1 LPFPTARA
9 RRAAGLLSAVTAFS
23 AVAAF
28 AAGAAQAAPS
38 LDYQATPV
46 TAALTPVDTAT
57 AQTIHATHQDDEI
70 GTITAPFPVTLY
82 GATSTTL
89 NVDTNGYVGVG
100 AGTDPGPETSVI
112 PGHDY
117 ATPLLAPFSIDL
129 LTANDGGVYA
139 ETRGTTPHRQLVLEW
154 DVSDEESN
162 SSVATGRFQAI
173 FDEGSLIVHTRYAG
187 TLEDGQGDVTDGF
200 IGTIEDSS
208 TYSTFGA
215 AQRDYPADGTG
226 LDVTPTGLT
235 ATTDARSTSTH
246 PVVTGE
252 ALDTSSDVAVNVY
265 AGADTTVAPVATRTV
280 TPDAVTGDYTVTFDA
295 PTTTLAEGDYTVQA
309 VQTDAGH
316 EHASVAQAFAVDLTA
331 PAPTLTS
338 GPSGR
343 VAPADVL
350 FDGALTGA
358 AGDTDGTL
366 DIYDGAT
373 ATGSPVDS
381 VALDTDAGFT
391 GVAPDSSLEDGT
403 YTAQVSQPDA
413 AGNVGHSTTFT
424 FTVDGTG
431 PNPYFPRGQ
440 ERTSATPE
448 FYGVA
453 DTDLGDDAF
462 VTLTI
467 THLAPPRGDRS
478 VPTPVQQL
486 TAAVDADGRFSGTAT
501 ALPEGDYTVRVTQRD
516 DLGNE
521 GGGDSFDFTVDAT
534 APAPTLTAPAN
545 GAAIAGGKPTFTG
558 TAGLADG
565 DYDAVGIAI
574 WAGTDTNADPVQ
586 FLEAAI
592 GADGKWSATPET
604 ALPAGTY
611 TARVTQYDDTDNAG
625 SATVTFTVPGA
636 PAAPAPAPAAPAPV
650 AKPAVVPA
658 VCRSTRVVRK
668 HVDLPSG
675 RNVKVTATLDGKKAK
690 VVTGAKSA
698 TVTVDLRDKAKGTHV
713 LRVTTKRTIT
723 VTKTKNH
730 HKVKSTKTVTTTAKT
745 NYKVCL

>member
-28 AAGAAQAAPS
+28 GAGAAQAAPS

-46 TAALTPVDTAT
+46 TAALTPVDTST
-57 AQTIHATHQDDEI
+57 ADQIWGSGEDDEI
-70 GTITAPFPVTLY
+70 TTHPAPFPVTLY
-82 GATSTTL
+82 GVTSSTL
-89 NVDTNGYVGVG
+89 SVDTNGYVGIG
-100 AGTDPGPETSVI
+100 AGAAENGGVAPGADV
-112 PGHDY
+112 G
-117 ATPLLAPFSIDL
+117 TPLLAPFSQDL
-129 LTANDGGVYA
+129 TTATDGGVYA
-139 ETRGTTPHRQLVLEW
+139 ETRGVSPHQQLVIEW
-154 DVSDEESN
+154 DVNTYGASSSDAAE
-162 SSVATGRFQAI
+162 GRFQAI
-173 FDEGSLIVHTRYAG
+173 FDEGSLIVHTAYAG
-187 TLEDGQGDVTDGF
+187 TPGDAGPDPSPLGF
-200 IGTIEDSS
+200 VGTIQDSVTS
-208 TYSTFGA
+208 SSFGA
-215 AQRDYPADGTG
+215 FPTPYPAAGTR
-226 LDVTPTGLT
+226 LDITPTGLT
-235 ATTDARSTSTH
+235 AVADAWQPTGH
-246 PVVTGE
+246 PTIAGE
-252 ALDTSSDVAVNVY
+252 ALDPDADVTVSVY
-265 AGADTTVAPVATRTV
+265 AGTNTAVAPVATRTV
-280 TPDAVTGDYTVTFDA
+280 TPDNVTGAFTTTLAA
-295 PTTTLAEGDYTVQA
+295 PTTTLAEGDYTVVA
-309 VQTDAGH
+309 RQTDAGH
-316 EHASVAQAFAVDLTA
+316 EHTSVAQGFTVDTTA

-343 VAPADVL
+343 VAPADVA
-350 FDGALTGA
+350 FTGALTGA
-358 AGDTDGTL
+358 AGDEDGTL
-366 DIYDGAT
+366 DIYAGGT

-381 VALDTDAGFT
+381 VALDADDGFT
-391 GVAPDSSLEDGT
+391 GVAPDNSLDDGT
-403 YTAQVSQPDA
+403 YTARVSQPDA
-413 AGNVGHSTTFT
+413 AGNVGQSTTFT

-440 ERTSATPE
+440 ERTSATPT

-453 DTDLGDDAF
+453 DTDAHDDAF

-467 THLAPPRGDRS
+467 DHLAPPRGTRS
-478 VPTPVQQL
+478 VPAPVQQL

-501 ALPEGDYTVRVTQRD
+501 ALPEGDYVVRVTQQD

-521 GGGDSFDFTVDAT
+521 GGGDSYDFTVDAT

-545 GAAIAGGKPTFTG
+545 GASIAGGKPTFAG
-558 TAGLADG
+558 TAGLAEG

-574 WAGTDTNADPVQ
+574 WSGTDTNADPVG

-592 GADGKWSATPET
+592 GADGHWSATPET

-611 TARVTQYDDTDNAG
+611 TARVTQYDATENAG
-625 SATVTFTVPGA
+625 SATVTFTVPGPPA
-636 PAAPAPAPAAPAPV
+636 AAPAPVATPAPV
-650 AKPAVVPA
+650 AKPAPA

-698 TVTVDLRDKAKGTHV
+698 TVTVDLRNKAKGTHV